1 MSAVL
6 LEQAHLGGFIKS
18 PSPSLE
24 ASKDEIDDGDSN
36 NDDDEDKDASLP
48 NSNEMTA

>member
-6 LEQAHLGGFIKS
+6 LKQAHLGGFIKS

-48 NSNEMTA
+48 NNNEMTA